1 MAGEIA
7 FIELGVED
15 VASAEKFYSALLG
28 WSFVAGPSPGG
39 RMINGLGVTAGVHSG
54 DRGAAPY
61 VFFRVDDIDAAVAR
75 VRELGGVVEDTDVE
89 GDEDMQRRYGR
100 FRLCRDD
107 QDSSFGLYAPPGS
120 PGTHKP

>member
-15 VASAEKFYSALLG
+15 AARAERFYSALFA
-28 WSFVAGPSPGG
+28 WDFEEGPSSDG
-39 RMINGLGVTAGVHSG
+39 RMIRGMGVKAGVHAG

-75 VRELGGVVEDTDVE
+75 VRELGGAVEEIDVE
-89 GDEDMQRRYGR
+89 GDEDMQSRYGR

-107 QDSSFGLYAPPGS
+107 QGSSFGLYAPPNS
-120 PGTHKP
+120 A

>member
-15 VASAEKFYSALLG
+15 AALAESFYSALFG
-28 WSFVAGPSPGG
+28 WAFEAGPSPEG
-39 RMINGLGVTAGVHSG
+39 RMIRGLGVKAGVHSG

-61 VFFRVDDIDAAVAR
+61 VFFRVDDIDVAVAR
-75 VRELGGVVEDTDVE
+75 VRDLGGAVEEIDVE
-89 GDEDMQRRYGR
+89 GDEDMQSRYGR

-107 QDSSFGLYAPPGS
+107 QGSSFGLYQPPRS
-120 PGTHKP
+120 M

>member
-15 VASAEKFYSALLG
+15 AAKADRFYSALFG
-28 WSFVAGPSPGG
+28 WRFEAGPSADG
-39 RMINGLGVTAGVHSG
+39 RMISGLGVTAGVHSG
-54 DRGAAPY
+54 DPGATPY
-61 VFFRVDDIDAAVAR
+61 VFFRVDDMDAAVAR
-75 VRELGGVVEDTDVE
+75 VRELGGSVEEIDVE

-107 QDSSFGLYAPPGS
+107 QRSSFGLYEPPQ
-120 PGTHKP
+120 